1 MKLHFVFCLVFATA
15 FAAWAGAPPIIRNG
29 DFSATLA
36 DNPKLPSEWRI
47 DGVAT
52 DIAMDTA
59 KTKSSRASLRVAY
72 KAGAPYAGV
81 IQTVSSEAVRGKRL
95 TLRAQIARRGEKA
108 VVGIWV
114 GIFDKDKKRLAYRN
128 SYETVQAAD
137 DSWVP
142 HVVEIDVPENAER
155 LLIGSAIYDAD
166 GVMWVDTIS
175 AEVK

>member
-1 MKLHFVFCLVFATA
+1 MKRRFFYCVA
-15 FAAWAGAPPIIRNG
+15 FAITVTAWAGPPAIIRNG

-36 DNPKLPSEWRI
+36 DNSKLPSEWRI
-47 DGVAT
+47 DGMAT
-52 DIAMDTA
+52 EIALDTA
-59 KTKSSRASLRVAY
+59 KTKSSQASLRVAY

-81 IQTVSSEAVRGKRL
+81 IQTVPPEAVRGKRL

-137 DSWVP
+137 ESWVP

-155 LLIGSAIYDAD
+155 LLIGSAIYEAD
-166 GVMWVDTIS
+166 GVMWVDTMS
-175 AEVK
+175 VEVR